1 MVGVD
6 LAVTLAQAAPPE
18 GLTSW
23 VWRLLVLAMLLAALA
38 GAVRAYR
45 ANRDR

>member
-1 MVGVD
+1 MD

-23 VWRLLVLAMLLAALA
+23 AWRLLVLAMLLAALA
-38 GAVRAYR
+38 AAIRAYR